1 MHPTILTLTE
11 WQNLM
16 QKALPEEQERLREE
30 RREGLIEIE
39 GLSETRS
46 AGVSRAK
53 KRYEWRQRRRAS

>member
-39 GLSETRS
+39 GLSEPRS

>member
-1 MHPTILTLTE
+1 MHPTSLTLTE

-16 QKALPEEQERLREE
+16 QKALPEEQERLRRD

-46 AGVSRAK
+46 ARVSRAK
-53 KRYEWRQRRRAS
+53 QRYEWRRRKRGS